1 MFSVQLAQPS
11 APFGQSLCWKLNSKT
26 SQCSSQPNLCSA
38 EKWQRQAEADLGVS
52 AEYFFLRKG
61 ARQRYIEIATRWY
74 CVPGSDLY
82 ADRGFCQLV
91 AARDRDNC
99 SLEFLATFDDID
111 WSNSLIGGALSGNF
125 DFFSGLLARRYLL
138 TSEVGVSSLYTTLGP
153 VFETRLRRASALG
166 GNWQIFSF
174 VNPELNSFTEYS
186 AAIFGGSMEILL
198 SLPLTNSP
206 DTNLLF
212 NSAFLSGNEQIVSH
226 LMNLFPSVE
235 LSQFAEA
242 AASSPNPNLLQLTGS
257 SNQTLLIGAA
267 FKGDEISFG
276 RLVSS
281 FSGQT
286 SILTSALKACCQSV
300 SPLRFGIALKCL
312 NEGAKVDQAILKL
325 AVWTG
330 DIDLLHLIQS
340 FSSLPLPYYLVKD
353 AIETGNLQMVKQFH
367 PIEDSTLQQHALSLG
382 FSQISYLFARK

>member
-1 MFSVQLAQPS
+1 MFSVELSRPS
-11 APFGQSLCWKLNSKT
+11 APFGQSLCWKLNSQT

-38 EKWQRQAEADLGVS
+38 DKWQRQAEADLGVS

-61 ARQRYIEIATRWY
+61 SRQRYIEIATRWY

-138 TSEVGVSSLYTTLGP
+138 TSEVGISSLYTKLGP

-174 VNPELNSFTEYS
+174 ANPELNSFTDYS
-186 AAIFGGSMEILL
+186 AAILGGSMEIVSALPLANSSEAVSLL
-198 SLPLTNSP
+198 S
-206 DTNLLF
+206 
-212 NSAFLSGNEQIVSH
+212 SAFLSGNEQIVSY
-226 LMNLFPSVE
+226 LLGLFPSIN

-242 AASSPNPNLLQLTGS
+242 AANSPNPNLLQLTGS
-257 SNQTLLIGAA
+257 SDQTLMIGAA
-267 FKGDEISFG
+267 YKGDTISFEK
-276 RLVSS
+276 RISS

-286 SILTSALKACCQSV
+286 SILTSALKACCRSV
-300 SPLRFGIALKCL
+300 SPSRFEIALKCL
-312 NEGAKVDQAILKL
+312 NEGAKVDQETLKL

-330 DIDLLHLIQS
+330 DVDLLHLIQS
-340 FSSLPLPYYLVKD
+340 FSSLPLPYYLVKE

-367 PIEDSTLQQHALSLG
+367 PIEDSILQQHALSLG